1 MFKNLDIDKVTA
13 AIELLRLRVQERFP
27 TANLLNV
34 CNELKELSNN
44 AKANIQ
50 HLNKPYVYFRII
62 FSFLIILTIVLITY
76 TIWHIS
82 SQDLPSNFQSFIA
95 TSEALMNELV
105 MIGAAFYFIGKF
117 ENSLKQK
124 KILYALQELRTII
137 HVIDLHQLTKDP
149 APILQNNTEHSP
161 ERALSKSE
169 LNRYL
174 DYCSE
179 MLSLTS
185 KVAATYGFNCNDQIV
200 LDTIHNIEV
209 LSGTLSNKIWQKI
222 TINT

>member
-149 APILQNNTEHSP
+149 APILQNNSEHSP

-169 LNRYL
+169 LNSYL

-200 LDTIHNIEV
+200 LETINNIEV

>member
-62 FSFLIILTIVLITY
+62 FSFLIILTKVLITY

-82 SQDLPSNFQSFIA
+82 SQDLPTNFQSFIA

-149 APILQNNTEHSP
+149 APILQNNSEHSP

-169 LNRYL
+169 LNSYL

-185 KVAATYGFNCNDQIV
+185 TVAATYGFNCNDQIV
-200 LDTIHNIEV
+200 LETIHNIEV

>member
-50 HLNKPYVYFRII
+50 QLNKPYIYFRIL
-62 FSFLIILTIVLITY
+62 FSFLIIITIVVLSY

-82 SQDLPSNFQSFIA
+82 RQDLPSNFQSFIA

-105 MIGAAFYFIGKF
+105 MIAAAFYFIGKF

-137 HVIDLHQLTKDP
+137 HIIDLHQLTKDP

-185 KVAATYGFNCNDQIV
+185 KVAATYSFNSNDQVV

-222 TINT
+222 TINI

>member
-44 AKANIQ
+44 AKTNIQ

-149 APILQNNTEHSP
+149 TPILQHNTEHSP

-169 LNRYL
+169 LNSYL

>member
-1 MFKNLDIDKVTA
+1 
-13 AIELLRLRVQERFP
+13 
-27 TANLLNV
+27 
-34 CNELKELSNN
+34 
-44 AKANIQ
+44 
-50 HLNKPYVYFRII
+50 
-62 FSFLIILTIVLITY
+62 
-76 TIWHIS
+76 
-82 SQDLPSNFQSFIA
+82 
-95 TSEALMNELV
+95 MNELV

-149 APILQNNTEHSP
+149 APILQNNSEHSP

-169 LNRYL
+169 LNSYL

-200 LDTIHNIEV
+200 LETIHNIEV

>member
-44 AKANIQ
+44 AKTNIQ

-149 APILQNNTEHSP
+149 APILQNNSEHSP

-169 LNRYL
+169 LNSYL

-200 LDTIHNIEV
+200 LETIHNIEV

-222 TINT
+222 TINI

>member
-149 APILQNNTEHSP
+149 APILQHNTEHSP

-169 LNRYL
+169 LNSYL

-222 TINT
+222 TINI

>member
-149 APILQNNTEHSP
+149 TPILQHNTEHSP

-169 LNRYL
+169 LNSYL

-200 LDTIHNIEV
+200 LETIHNIEV

-222 TINT
+222 TINI

>member
-13 AIELLRLRVQERFP
+13 AIELLRLRVLERFP

-34 CNELKELSNN
+34 CNELEELSNN

-149 APILQNNTEHSP
+149 APILQNNSEHSP

-169 LNRYL
+169 LNSYL

-185 KVAATYGFNCNDQIV
+185 KVAATYGFNCNDHIV
-200 LDTIHNIEV
+200 LETIHNIEV

-222 TINT
+222 TINI

>member
-222 TINT
+222 TINI

>member
-44 AKANIQ
+44 AKTNIQ

-149 APILQNNTEHSP
+149 APILQNNSEHSP

-169 LNRYL
+169 LNSYL

-200 LDTIHNIEV
+200 LETIHNIEV

>member
-1 MFKNLDIDKVTA
+1 MFKNLNIDKVTA
-13 AIELLRLRVQERFP
+13 AINLLHLRIQERFP

-34 CNELKELSNN
+34 CNELKELSNK
-44 AKANIQ
+44 AKSNIQ
-50 HLNKPYVYFRII
+50 HLNKPYIYFRIL
-62 FSFLIILTIVLITY
+62 FSFLIIITTGGIAY

-82 SQDLPSNFQSFIA
+82 SQDLPSNFQSFIS
-95 TSEALMNELV
+95 TSEALLNELV

-124 KILYALQELRTII
+124 KILHSLQELRTII
-137 HVIDLHQLTKDP
+137 HVIDMHQLTKDP
-149 APILQNNTEHSP
+149 THVLQNNTDHSP
-161 ERALSKSE
+161 ERVLTKNE

-185 KVAATYGFNCNDQIV
+185 KVAATYSFNSNDQIV

-209 LSGTLSNKIWQKI
+209 LSGSLSNKIWQKI
-222 TINT
+222 SINI

>member
-149 APILQNNTEHSP
+149 APILQNNSEHSP

-169 LNRYL
+169 LNSYL

-200 LDTIHNIEV
+200 LETIHNIEV

>member
-149 APILQNNTEHSP
+149 TPILQNNTEHSP

-222 TINT
+222 TINI